1 MKKQLYYPSDFDDNE
16 ENIPYWDL
24 HRLFNKHVLINA
36 DGLPVHYA
44 LRLKRYHDFLSQS
57 ELASHLGMATSTLSE
72 IESGRR
78 TIARKYWPAVKK
90 YLYQEYYYG
99 GALTDVFDDLDE
111 QTEVI

>member
-72 IESGRR
+72 IERRR